1 MMKAASNSVG
11 CWKITSII
19 SLFSYF
25 SLSRFCDLYN
35 WITHWSLIWGC
46 FSFQKKVN
54 ERENDSMADS
64 FRKLEVFI
72 INNVWAC
79 TSQFKSFTCIMLNTY
94 TFESLCNIHTN
105 FSCEITTLIC
115 ITDLNWKLFNML
127 FFYNFLQ
134 NVNKIKWNAT
144 LDAWVTI

>member
-1 MMKAASNSVG
+1 MHVHVIYIHMMKATYNSDG
-11 CWKITSII
+11 CWNIASII

-54 ERENDSMADS
+54 EKENDSMADS

-72 INNVWAC
+72 IYNVWAC
-79 TSQFKSFTCIMLNTY
+79 TRQFRSFTCIMLNSY
-94 TFESLCNIHTN
+94 AFESLCNIYTN
-105 FSCEITTLIC
+105 FPSEVKTLIYHC
-115 ITDLNWKLFNML
+115 RFN
-127 FFYNFLQ
+127 
-134 NVNKIKWNAT
+134 
-144 LDAWVTI
+144 

>member
-1 MMKAASNSVG
+1 MIYIHMMKATYNSDG
-11 CWKITSII
+11 CWKIASII
-19 SLFSYF
+19 SLFLYF

-35 WITHWSLIWGC
+35 WITRSSKSDFGLG
-46 FSFQKKVN
+46 FFFQKKVK
-54 ERENDSMADS
+54 EREDDSIANS

-127 FFYNFLQ
+127 FFL
-134 NVNKIKWNAT
+134 
-144 LDAWVTI
+144 